1 MSQVRFFACG
11 SKIIEYQLMKEEI
24 TNLNKKL
31 YDECKAKQAEDIDI
45 TWNELAEKYGIVSG
59 KILKDRWYRIK
70 NKEFPELE
78 DDSDIVKEGFVEQ
91 VDVIEEK
98 KETPLNNKQ
107 TIEYNANGTTTSE
120 KLIKIFEADSKNPI
134 AVMIAHGLD
143 PQEWQVVSYKNNM
156 WNMPR
161 KDDEPYVMLQSKIT
175 VKPLVMPSGIMMKDV
190 DSFFKKLE
198 EKNGVIEYKK
208 VGEYV
213 ASKDGVVLEINLADL
228 HVGNSPRE
236 KGLTIQEK
244 VDLVVS
250 DIIHRC
256 GYITINKI
264 ILAQLGDIFHYDTHS
279 RTTTGGTQIESGTGF
294 PSMFDEGVELLIS
307 VIDRLSKIA
316 PVDFVN
322 IHGNHDRITSYT
334 CGKALEF
341 YYRNSKNVTIDSGSD
356 DRKFRV
362 IGKGLVYW
370 VHGDMPKKNLTTL
383 PQREIRQEY
392 GNSKYCEI
400 HSGHVHHESV
410 IEADGVKVRF
420 LPSLTTTDTWHYE
433 NGYTGA
439 LKSVVCFVWDA
450 EKGIRDIWFS
460 GVD

>member
-1 MSQVRFFACG
+1 
-11 SKIIEYQLMKEEI
+11 MK
-24 TNLNKKL
+24 KSL
-31 YDECKAKQAEDIDI
+31 YDDCKLKQEGQIDL
-45 TWNELAEKYGIVSG
+45 TWNDLAEKHGVLSG
-59 KILKDRWYRIK
+59 KILSDRWFRIK
-70 NKEFPELE
+70 DKVSPILE
-78 DDSDIVKEGFVEQ
+78 DDDDIIKEGFVEPEQ
-91 VDVIEEK
+91 PQTEEI
-98 KETPLNNKQ
+98 PLNNKQ

-120 KLIKIFEADSKNPI
+120 KLIKIFEADSKDPI
-134 AVMIAHGLD
+134 AVMVAHGLD
-143 PQEWQVVSYKNNM
+143 PKEWRVVSYKNNM

-161 KDDEPYVMLQSKIT
+161 KDSDPYVMLQSKIT
-175 VKPLVMPSGIMMKDV
+175 VSPLVMPSGIMIKDIE
-190 DSFFKKLE
+190 SFFKKLE
-198 EKNGVIEYKK
+198 KQNGIINKK
-208 VGEYV
+208 IIPVK
-213 ASKDGVVLEINLADL
+213 SLPFSDGFVLEINLADL

-236 KGLTIQEK
+236 QGLTIQEK
-244 VDLVVS
+244 VDLVIT
-250 DIIHRC
+250 DIINRTKH
-256 GYITINKI
+256 IKINKI
-264 ILAQLGDIFHYDTHS
+264 ILVQLGDIYHYDTHG

-294 PSMFDEGVELLIS
+294 PAMFDEGIELLIS
-307 VIDRLSKIA
+307 AIDRLSEVA

-341 YYRNSKNVTIDSGSD
+341 YYRNSKNVSIDSGSD

-439 LKSVVCFVWDA
+439 LKSVVSFLWDS

>member
-1 MSQVRFFACG
+1 
-11 SKIIEYQLMKEEI
+11 L
-24 TNLNKKL
+24 KKSL
-31 YDECKAKQAEDIDI
+31 YDDCKLKQEGQIDL
-45 TWNELAEKYGIVSG
+45 TWNDLAEKHGVLSG
-59 KILKDRWYRIK
+59 KILSDRWFRIK
-70 NKEFPELE
+70 DKVSPILE
-78 DDSDIVKEGFVEQ
+78 DDDDIIKEGFVEPEQ
-91 VDVIEEK
+91 PQTEEI
-98 KETPLNNKQ
+98 PLNNKQ

-120 KLIKIFEADSKNPI
+120 KLIKIFEADSKDPI
-134 AVMIAHGLD
+134 AVMVAHGLD
-143 PQEWQVVSYKNNM
+143 PKEWRVVSYKNNM

-161 KDDEPYVMLQSKIT
+161 KDSDPYVMLQSKIT
-175 VKPLVMPSGIMMKDV
+175 VSPLVMPSGIMIKDIE
-190 DSFFKKLE
+190 SFFKKLE
-198 EKNGVIEYKK
+198 EQNGIINKK
-208 VGEYV
+208 IIPVK
-213 ASKDGVVLEINLADL
+213 SLPFSDGFVLEINLADL

-236 KGLTIQEK
+236 QGLTIQEK
-244 VDLVVS
+244 VDLVIT
-250 DIIHRC
+250 DIINRTKH
-256 GYITINKI
+256 IKINKI
-264 ILAQLGDIFHYDTHS
+264 ILVQLGDIYHYDTHG

-294 PSMFDEGVELLIS
+294 PAMFDEGIELLIS
-307 VIDRLSKIA
+307 AIDRLSEVA

-341 YYRNSKNVTIDSGSD
+341 YYRNSKNVSIDSGSD

-439 LKSVVCFVWDA
+439 LKSVVSFLWDSK
-450 EKGIRDIWFS
+450 KGIRDIWFS

>member
-1 MSQVRFFACG
+1 
-11 SKIIEYQLMKEEI
+11 MKK
-24 TNLNKKL
+24 TL
-31 YDECKAKQAEDIDI
+31 YEDCKAKENGDLDV
-45 TWNELAEKYGIVSG
+45 TWSDLASKHGVLSG
-59 KILKDRWYRIK
+59 KILADRWYRIK
-70 NKEFPELE
+70 SKPNPELE
-78 DDSDIVKEGFVEQ
+78 DDGDIENPLSE
-91 VDVIEEK
+91 VISEIQPNTEEVV
-98 KETPLNNKQ
+98 LNNKQ

-161 KDDEPYVMLQSKIT
+161 KDNEPYVMLQSKIT
-175 VKPLVMPSGIMMKDV
+175 VKPLVMPSGIMIKDV

-198 EKNGVIEYKK
+198 EKNGVVEYKK
-208 VGEYV
+208 IDEYIV
-213 ASKDGVVLEINLADL
+213 SKDGVVLEINLADL

-250 DIIHRC
+250 DIINRC
-256 GYITINKI
+256 KHLKIDKI

-294 PSMFDEGVELLIS
+294 PAMFDEGIELLIS

>member
-1 MSQVRFFACG
+1 
-11 SKIIEYQLMKEEI
+11 L
-24 TNLNKKL
+24 KKSL
-31 YDECKAKQAEDIDI
+31 YDDCKLKQEGQIDL
-45 TWNELAEKYGIVSG
+45 TWNDLAEKHGVLSG
-59 KILKDRWYRIK
+59 KILSDRWFRIK
-70 NKEFPELE
+70 DKVSPILE
-78 DDSDIVKEGFVEQ
+78 DDDDIIKEGFVESEQ
-91 VDVIEEK
+91 PQTEEI
-98 KETPLNNKQ
+98 PLNNKQ

-120 KLIKIFEADSKNPI
+120 KLIKIFEADSKDPI
-134 AVMIAHGLD
+134 AVMVAHGLD
-143 PQEWQVVSYKNNM
+143 PKEWRVVSYKNNM

-161 KDDEPYVMLQSKIT
+161 KDSDPYVMLQSKIT
-175 VKPLVMPSGIMMKDV
+175 VSPLVMPSGIMIKDIE
-190 DSFFKKLE
+190 SFFKKLE
-198 EKNGVIEYKK
+198 EQNGIINKK
-208 VGEYV
+208 IIPVK
-213 ASKDGVVLEINLADL
+213 SLPFSDGFVLEINLADL
-228 HVGNSPRE
+228 HVGNNPRE
-236 KGLTIQEK
+236 QGLTIQEK
-244 VDLVVS
+244 VDLVIT
-250 DIIHRC
+250 DIINRTKH
-256 GYITINKI
+256 IKINKI
-264 ILAQLGDIFHYDTHS
+264 ILVQLGDIYHYDTHG

-294 PSMFDEGVELLIS
+294 PAMFDEGIELLIS
-307 VIDRLSKIA
+307 AIDRLSEVA

-341 YYRNSKNVTIDSGSD
+341 YYRNSKNVSIDSGSD

-439 LKSVVCFVWDA
+439 LKSVVSFLWDS

>member
-1 MSQVRFFACG
+1 
-11 SKIIEYQLMKEEI
+11 L
-24 TNLNKKL
+24 KKTL
-31 YDECKAKQAEDIDI
+31 YEECKSKEVGDLDV
-45 TWNELAEKYGIVSG
+45 TWGQLAEKHGVRSG
-59 KILKDRWYRIK
+59 KILADRWYRVK
-70 NKEFPELE
+70 NKSNPELE
-78 DDSDIVKEGFVEQ
+78 DDDDIIRDDFVE
-91 VDVIEEK
+91 EESET
-98 KETPLNNKQ
+98 ETPLNNKQ

-134 AVMIAHGLD
+134 AVMVAHGLD

-156 WNMPR
+156 WNMPK
-161 KDDEPYVMLQSKIT
+161 KDGDPYVMLQSKIT
-175 VKPLVMPSGIMMKDV
+175 VKPLVMPSGVMIKDV

-198 EKNGVIEYKK
+198 ETSGVIEYRK
-208 VGEYV
+208 VGKYTP
-213 ASKDGVVLEINLADL
+213 SNKGVVLEINLADL

-236 KGLTIQEK
+236 AGKTIQEK
-244 VDLVVS
+244 VDEVLS
-250 DIIHRC
+250 DIISRC
-256 GYITINKI
+256 KNMNIDKI
-264 ILAQLGDIFHYDTHS
+264 ILVQLGDIFHYDTHA
-279 RTTTGGTQIESGTGF
+279 RTTTGGTQIESGTNF
-294 PSMFDEGVELLIS
+294 PTMFDEGVELLIS
-307 VIDRLSKIA
+307 VIDRLSMIA

-322 IHGNHDRITSYT
+322 IHGNHDRITAYT
-334 CGKALEF
+334 IGKSLEF
-341 YYRNSKNVTIDSGSD
+341 YYRHSDSVTIDSGHD

-362 IGKGLVYW
+362 IGNGLVYW

-439 LKSVVCFVWDA
+439 LKSVVCFVWDD